1 MAFIVPTFTPEER
14 AAREAA
20 RSADN
25 LAQARSVAI
34 AAAEL
39 AMSLQ
44 LSGGQY
50 NRAQL
55 DYLLKFCNAVIG
67 IVDDGD
73 CMACREILMDELRC
87 DEDGNAVDENLDP
100 VTRSSFGMH
109 HPDSPSFGG
118 L

>member
-14 AAREAA
+14 AAREDA

-25 LAQARSVAI
+25 LAQAVAVKG
-34 AAAEL
+34 AADEL
-39 AMSLQ
+39 AMSLH

-67 IVDDGD
+67 MVDDGD
-73 CMACREILMDELRC
+73 CLTQRDILVEEL
-87 DEDGNAVDENLDP
+87 A
-100 VTRSSFGMH
+100 
-109 HPDSPSFGG
+109 
-118 L
+118 